1 MAKVKRKIGKPIQ
14 KKLPVESPDKIP
26 EGQATLEDYEK
37 MLTKIDNITKSD
49 EETSDKSTEPQT
61 DIETTL
67 KVNEVTPEEG
77 IEPQPI
83 DKDIIDVSTDNTP
96 VNSEYDVINDTT
108 IPETETEIS
117 LIKMRNVDFYI
128 EENRKLL
135 AENKK
140 LKDNNIDLEKQI
152 SRLNM
157 ISASLKSYLDK
168 LINDRRLPPH
178 TYSPNTYVNCGV
190 VNPITGQQ
198 VVKPQVKKYMNGY
211 ESWN

>member
-67 KVNEVTPEEG
+67 GVNEETPEEV

-83 DKDIIDVSTDNTP
+83 DNDIIDVSTDNTP
-96 VNSEYDVINDTT
+96 VNSEHDVINDIT
-108 IPETETEIS
+108 ISGTETDIS

-135 AENKK
+135 GENKK
-140 LKDNNIDLEKQI
+140 LKDIKMDLEMQI

-157 ISASLKSYLDK
+157 INSSLKSYLDK
-168 LINDRRLPPH
+168 LLNDPRLPPH

-190 VNPITGQQ
+190 VNPKTGQQ
-198 VVKPQVKKYMNGY
+198 VVKPQVKRYMNGY

>member
-37 MLTKIDNITKSD
+37 MLTKIDNMIKSD
-49 EETSDKSTEPQT
+49 EEKSDKSTESQT

-67 KVNEVTPEEG
+67 EVNEVTSEKV

-83 DKDIIDVSTDNTP
+83 VKDIIDVSTDNTP
-96 VNSEYDVINDTT
+96 VNSEYDVINDIAISGTD
-108 IPETETEIS
+108 IEIS
-117 LIKMRNVDFYI
+117 PTEMRNINFYI

-135 AENKK
+135 EENKK
-140 LKDNNIDLEKQI
+140 LEDTKIDLEMQI

-157 ISASLKSYLDK
+157 ISASLKSQLDK
-168 LINDRRLPPH
+168 LVNDRRLPPH

-198 VVKPQVKKYMNGY
+198 VVQPQVKRYMNGY